1 MGCDSHV
8 AILLVLRRHLQQYNH
23 LSTMKASG
31 EFTLITITSVDNAAI
46 SVFIFA
52 WMWII
57 LNKKQFSGTNL
68 LIY

>member
-1 MGCDSHV
+1 
-8 AILLVLRRHLQQYNH
+8 
-23 LSTMKASG
+23 MKASG

-46 SVFIFA
+46 SLFIFA